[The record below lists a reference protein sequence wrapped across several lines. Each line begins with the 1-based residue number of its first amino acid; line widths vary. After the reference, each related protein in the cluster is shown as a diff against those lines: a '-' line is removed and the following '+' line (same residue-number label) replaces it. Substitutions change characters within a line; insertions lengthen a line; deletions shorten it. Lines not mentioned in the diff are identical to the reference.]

1 MNSLNQRG
9 EFASWKSP
17 RVSKSRSQI
26 LWLCL
31 AVAVIFAICILAFG
45 QSSATIRTVRV
56 SFDNGVTWNDVPD
69 DSYLMGVFKGW
80 AEDGTI
86 APPKK

>member
-1 MNSLNQRG
+1 MNYLNQRG

-26 LWLCL
+26 IWVCL
-31 AVAVIFAICILAFG
+31 AIAAIFAICILAFG
-45 QSSATIRTVRV
+45 QSTATIRSVRV
-56 SFDNGVTWNDVPD
+56 SFDNGVTWTDVSE

-80 AEDGTI
+80 AADGTI
-86 APPKK
+86 TPPKK